1 LGWHLDCDLNG
12 GGCDLVLRRWAF
24 RGICAGIIVG
34 ASACAASVSAP
45 RQAVRIPVAHTARP
59 RVEATLGEKSALPAA
74 ESCEV
79 SRPPEALAT
88 PDPLLDA
95 TDAGD
100 KVAVSFIIGA
110 DGQVHSPVILESAG
124 SREDRTV
131 LNALKSWRYRPA
143 MCNAAP
149 FESESRVEFS
159 SH

>member
-1 LGWHLDCDLNG
+1 VPRRRVFLAICGWI
-12 GGCDLVLRRWAF
+12 V
-24 RGICAGIIVG
+24 VG
-34 ASACAASVSAP
+34 AAACAASVSAP
-45 RQAVRIPVAHTARP
+45 RQTVRIPMSHTARP
-59 RVEATLGEKSALPAA
+59 RVDVTLGERRALPAA

-95 TDAGD
+95 SDAGD

-131 LNALKSWRYRPA
+131 LKALKAWRYRPA